1 MTEQLRENYFLAI
14 RMVVLLALEIY
25 IVLILPLI
33 WSLTIPVYQAY

>member
-25 IVLILPLI
+25 IVLSQSVINRGI
-33 WSLTIPVYQAY
+33 R